1 MTVPS
6 ELVADRYALAEP
18 LGRGGFG
25 VVRRAFDQQTQQW
38 VALKLM
44 TLTSREAKARFAR
57 EARLMSQLAHPNTT
71 RILDIGETDS
81 GAPFLVLELLRG
93 ETLEARLTR
102 GPLPLTLALHV
113 MRGLLGSLAEAHT
126 RGIIHRDVKP
136 ANIFLVG
143 QNDLP
148 LVKVIDF
155 GIAKDPHSASATSEF
170 NALEAVRMGR
180 LPSSQRGGPN
190 LTAEDMMIGSP
201 RYMAPE
207 QITGA
212 PIGPHS
218 DVFSAGLV
226 LAEMLTGESVFL
238 GQGAIS
244 VFIER
249 ATREPV
255 SLPQLPP
262 EVRVVVERA
271 LRVASSERFQ
281 NAGEML
287 RALPI
292 RAAANAPTLRTRW
305 RWPLVA
311 LGACFVG
318 AMLALV
324 LLGSRQRTSSK
335 QDEAEDE
342 SASEADSRAQA
353 RRKRKR
359 AEAKAEAK
367 ASADTPLTPNRY
379 AELSQRPNLNVDALR
394 RAGFPNVKPD
404 ADGVKTFA
412 DDGTRFCMAMWMPS
426 LRPGECSLRANAIL
440 HGAQN
445 PTAILCSPKDLLMLV
460 CAADLKA
467 KQHADTDH
475 RLQAFIKGLELDQ
488 YFTP

>member
-1 MTVPS
+1 MTLPS
-6 ELVADRYALAEP
+6 ELVAGRYALAEP

-25 VVRRAFDQQTQQW
+25 VVRRAFDQQRQQW
-38 VALKLM
+38 VAVKLM

-57 EARLMSQLAHPNTT
+57 EARLMSQLSHPNTT
-71 RILDIGETDS
+71 RILDIGETES
-81 GAPFLVLELLRG
+81 GTPFLVLELLRG

-102 GPLPLTLALHV
+102 GPLPVTLALHV
-113 MRGLLGSLAEAHT
+113 IHGLLGSLAEAHT

-136 ANIFLVG
+136 ANVFLVEQLG
-143 QNDLP
+143 LP
-148 LVKVIDF
+148 LVKVMDF
-155 GIAKDPHSASATSEF
+155 GIAKDPLSANATSEF

-180 LPSSQRGGPN
+180 LPTSQRGQPN

-212 PIGPHS
+212 PIGTHS

-262 EVRVVVERA
+262 EVRTVVERA

-287 RALPI
+287 AALPNST
-292 RAAANAPTLRTRW
+292 ATNATTLRSRL

-311 LGACFVG
+311 LAACFVG
-318 AMLALV
+318 ALLALAV
-324 LLGSRQRTSSK
+324 LGLRQRPQK
-335 QDEAEDE
+335 HAEPDDE
-342 SASEADSRAQA
+342 SVDEESSRAQSRKK
-353 RRKRKR
+353 RRRS
-359 AEAKAEAK
+359 EAKTESKTA
-367 ASADTPLTPNRY
+367 ADSPHTPDRY
-379 AELSQRPNLNVDALR
+379 AEVIRRPSLDVDALR
-394 RAGFPNVKPD
+394 RAGFSNVVVK
-404 ADGVKTFA
+404 ADSVSTYNDNGRQFCTAQKIDVSRSIDCSAMAQSMLNSA
-412 DDGTRFCMAMWMPS
+412 D
-426 LRPGECSLRANAIL
+426 
-440 HGAQN
+440 N
-445 PTAILCSPKDLLMLV
+445 PTAVICSPDELLWLTCINDTKGV
-460 CAADLKA
+460 PDPNAKA
-467 KQHADTDH
+467 
-475 RLQAFIKGLELDQ
+475 RLQAFIKALNLAQ
-488 YFTP
+488 FFTP

>member
-1 MTVPS
+1 
-6 ELVADRYALAEP
+6 
-18 LGRGGFG
+18 
-25 VVRRAFDQQTQQW
+25 
-38 VALKLM
+38 M

-57 EARLMSQLAHPNTT
+57 EARLMSQLSHPNTT

-155 GIAKDPHSASATSEF
+155 GIAKDPHSANATSEF

-180 LPSSQRGGPN
+180 LPTSQRGGPN

-212 PIGPHS
+212 PIGAHS

-226 LAEMLTGESVFL
+226 LAEMLSGESVFL

-262 EVRVVVERA
+262 EVRAVVERA

-287 RALPI
+287 RALPSS
-292 RAAANAPTLRTRW
+292 AATNASTLGTRL

-324 LLGSRQRTSSK
+324 LLGSRERASSK
-335 QDEAEDE
+335 PDAAEDE
-342 SASEADSRAQA
+342 SANEADSRAQA

-367 ASADTPLTPNRY
+367 AEPKKASVDSTLSPDRY
-379 AELSQRPNLNVDALR
+379 AELSLRPTLDVDGLR
-394 RAGFPNVKPD
+394 RAGFQNVV
-404 ADGVKTFA
+404 VKGDSVTSFS
-412 DDGTRFCMAMWMPS
+412 DNGLQFCAAQTISVSRSVACSVMARSM
-426 LRPGECSLRANAIL
+426 LETID
-440 HGAQN
+440 N
-445 PTAILCSPKDLLMLV
+445 PTAIICSPTELLWLTCIKDTKGV
-460 CAADLKA
+460 PDPNA
-467 KQHADTDH
+467 KL

>member
-6 ELVADRYALAEP
+6 ELVAGRYALAEP

-71 RILDIGETDS
+71 RILDIGETDA

-102 GPLPLTLALHV
+102 GPLPVTLALHV

-155 GIAKDPHSASATSEF
+155 GIAKDPHSANATSEF

-287 RALPI
+287 QALPSS
-292 RAAANAPTLRTRW
+292 AAANALTLQTRW

-324 LLGSRQRTSSK
+324 VLGSRQRTSSK

-342 SASEADSRAQA
+342 SGSEADSRAHA

-367 ASADTPLTPNRY
+367 ASADSPLTPDRY
-379 AELSQRPNLNVDALR
+379 AEVGQLPTLNVEALR
-394 RAGFPNVKPD
+394 RAGFPNV
-404 ADGVKTFA
+404 GVKVDMVTSHG
-412 DDGTRFCMAMWMPS
+412 DDGRRFCMARTLSATETGSCSIMAYS
-426 LRPGECSLRANAIL
+426 LLKGTE
-440 HGAQN
+440 N
-445 PTAILCSPKDLLMLV
+445 PAAILCSRKQLLWLT
-460 CAADLKA
+460 CLNETKGAPDASTKL
-467 KQHADTDH
+467 

>member
-6 ELVADRYALAEP
+6 ELVAGRYALAEP

-71 RILDIGETDS
+71 RILDIGETDA

-102 GPLPLTLALHV
+102 GPLPVTLALHV

-155 GIAKDPHSASATSEF
+155 GIAKDPHSANATSEF

-281 NAGEML
+281 NADEML
-287 RALPI
+287 RALPSS
-292 RAAANAPTLRTRW
+292 APANAPTLQTRW

-359 AEAKAEAK
+359 AEAKAATD
-367 ASADTPLTPNRY
+367 ALLTPDRY
-379 AELSQRPNLNVDALR
+379 AELSKRPTLDVEALK
-394 RAGFPNVKPD
+394 RAGFPNVSVNGD
-404 ADGVKTFA
+404 NVSTFGVG
-412 DDGTRFCMAMWMPS
+412 GTNVCMATRMIASSPRDCA
-426 LRPGECSLRANAIL
+426 LKAHVIFDTNKE
-440 HGAQN
+440 
-445 PTAILCSPKDLLMLV
+445 PTAILCSPQELLLLL
-460 CAADLKA
+460 CSDGKGTGQDPRLK
-467 KQHADTDH
+467 QQ
-475 RLQAFIKGLELDQ
+475 LQAFIKGLELDQ